1 MKVLTTAI
9 VADLRNK
16 LNGTVFAKNRYGLY
30 ARTKVTPVN
39 PQTTYQQQNRSVL
52 GNNSSAWKGLTQDQR
67 NAWIAAAP
75 NFPVTD
81 IFGNVH
87 ILSGQALY
95 VKLNNNLANAGQATI
110 NMPPTPVSMPAITLL
125 SAAADVSDASIDL
138 TFDAA
143 TAGAGFTPMFYATPP
158 IIASKLYVKNRL
170 RLLGTAVI
178 AASAADIYSIWN
190 PRFGSL
196 IAGQRITVNF
206 AVVSNTTGQMSTPS
220 NATCII
226 TA

>member
-52 GNNSSAWKGLTQDQR
+52 GNNSAAWRGLTQDQR

-95 VKLNNNLANAGQATI
+95 VKLNNNLANAGQSAI
-110 NMPPTPVSMPAITLL
+110 SVPPTPVSMPAITLL
-125 SAAADVSDASIDL
+125 SIAGTAGTPTLTAA
-138 TFDAA
+138 FDA
-143 TAGAGFTPMFYATPP
+143 TSAGAGFTPLFYATPP

-170 RLLGTAVI
+170 RFIGTATI
-178 AASAADIYSIWN
+178 SASAADLYSIWN
-190 PRFGSL
+190 TRFGSL
-196 IAGQRITVNF
+196 IAGQRVTVNF
-206 AVVSNTTGQMSTPS
+206 VVVSNTTGQMSTPS
-220 NATCII
+220 NATAII
-226 TA
+226 GA

>member
-39 PQTTYQQQNRSVL
+39 PQTTYQQQNRAVL
-52 GNNSSAWKGLTQDQR
+52 GNNSSAWRGLTQDQR

-87 ILSGQALY
+87 NLSGQALY
-95 VKLNNNLANAGQATI
+95 VKLNNNLANAGQSAI
-110 NMPPTPVSMPAITLL
+110 SLPPTPVAMPAITLL
-125 SAAADVSDASIDL
+125 AVAADVSDGEINL

-143 TAGAGFTPMFYATPP
+143 SAGAGFTPLFYATPP
-158 IIASKLYVKNRL
+158 IIPSKLYVKNRL
-170 RLLGTAVI
+170 RLLGTATI
-178 AASAADIYSIWN
+178 TTSAANIYTIWN
-190 PRFGSL
+190 ARFGTL
-196 IAGQRITVNF
+196 VAGQRITVNF

-220 NATCII
+220 NATAII

>member
-9 VADLRNK
+9 VADIRNK
-16 LNGTVFAKNRYGLY
+16 LNGTVFSKNRYGLY

-39 PQTTYQQQNRSVL
+39 PQTTYQQQNRAIL
-52 GNNSSAWKGLTQDQR
+52 GNASAAWKGLTQDQR

-81 IFGNVH
+81 IFGNVQ

-95 VKLNNNLANAGQATI
+95 VKLNANLANAGQSAI
-110 NMPPTPVSMPAITLL
+110 GDPPTPVAMPSITLL

-143 TAGAGFTPMFYATPP
+143 SAGAGFTPLFYATPL
-158 IIASKLYVKNRL
+158 IIPSRLYVKNRL
-170 RLLGTAVI
+170 RLLGTATI
-178 AASAADIYSIWN
+178 STSAADIYTIWN
-190 PRFGSL
+190 ARFGTL
-196 IAGQRITVNF
+196 TAGQRITVNF

-220 NATCII
+220 NATCIV

>member
-39 PQTTYQQQNRSVL
+39 PQTTYQQTNRAVL
-52 GNNSSAWKGLTQDQR
+52 GNNSSAWRGLTQDQR

-87 ILSGQALY
+87 NLSGQALY
-95 VKLNNNLANAGQATI
+95 VKLNNNLVNAGQSLLTL
-110 NMPPTPVSMPAITLL
+110 PPTPVAMPSITLL
-125 SAAADVSDASIDL
+125 SVTADVSDTTIGL

-143 TAGAGFTPMFYATPP
+143 SAGAGFTPLFYATPL

-170 RLLGTAVI
+170 RLLGTATI
-178 AASAADIYSIWN
+178 TTSAADIYSIWN
-190 PRFGSL
+190 ARFGTL

-206 AVVSNTTGQMSTPS
+206 VVVSNTTGQMSTPS
-220 NATCII
+220 NATTIVI
-226 TA
+226 A

>member
-16 LNGTVFAKNRYGLY
+16 LNGTVFSKNRYGLY

-39 PQTTYQQQNRSVL
+39 PQSTYQQQNRAIL
-52 GNNSSAWKGLTQDQR
+52 GNASAAWKGLTQDQR

-81 IFGNVH
+81 IFGNVQ
-87 ILSGQALY
+87 ILSGQALF
-95 VKLNNNLANAGQATI
+95 VKLNANLANAGQAPI
-110 NMPPTPVSMPAITLL
+110 SNPPTPVAMPSITLL
-125 SAAADVSDASIDL
+125 SGVADVSDPGIDL

-143 TAGAGFTPMFYATPP
+143 SPGAGFTPLFYATPL
-158 IIASKLYVKNRL
+158 IIPSRLYVKNRL
-170 RLLGTAVI
+170 RLIGTATI
-178 AASAADIYSIWN
+178 AASTADIYSKWN
-190 PRFGSL
+190 ARFGSL
-196 IAGQRITVNF
+196 VAGQRITVNF

-220 NATCII
+220 NCTMIVQA
-226 TA
+226 

>member
-16 LNGTVFAKNRYGLY
+16 LNGTVFSKNRYGLY
-30 ARTKVTPVN
+30 GRTKVTPVN
-39 PQTTYQQQNRSVL
+39 PRTTYQQQNRSVL
-52 GNNSSAWKGLTQDQR
+52 GNNSSAWRGLTQNQR

-81 IFGNVH
+81 IFGNVQ

-95 VKLNNNLANAGQATI
+95 VKLNNNLVNAGQPTI
-110 NMPPTPVSMPAITLL
+110 ANPPTPVAMPSITLL
-125 SAAADVSDASIDL
+125 SGIADVSDASIDL

-143 TAGAGFTPMFYATPP
+143 SIPVGFTPLFYATPP

-178 AASAADIYSIWN
+178 AASTTDIYAIWN

-206 AVVSNTTGQMSTPS
+206 AIVSNTTGQMSTPS
-220 NATCII
+220 NATMII
-226 TA
+226 QA